1 MLLLALVELGEIFL
15 ELEFESVEAVTV
27 LTEDGVSWS
36 WLRYLFTL
44 LELVLEARE

>member
-27 LTEDGVSWS
+27 LTADGASWS